1 MFSQQN
7 TYHLKNRILKVCC
20 SNVSIIQ
27 IFTVLLTSTSPPFPE
42 NTNTHSIFVNSSYTH
57 LRFHQT
63 ANVKVISH
71 RVLLLAPLVLMFAP
85 ELVRWLLTRF
95 LGGDCEVDMRR
106 GAKARGPA
114 DAVHRGEET
123 KTHRREQ
130 SRVDV
135 TAPLNL
141 AFGRKKGRLWLNS
154 SRFFCSHFLL
164 RRPLCSFFLS

>member
-1 MFSQQN
+1 M
-7 TYHLKNRILKVCC
+7 
-20 SNVSIIQ
+20 
-27 IFTVLLTSTSPPFPE
+27 
-42 NTNTHSIFVNSSYTH
+42 
-57 LRFHQT
+57 
-63 ANVKVISH
+63 ISH

-130 SRVDV
+130 SREDV

-141 AFGRKKGRLWLNS
+141 AFGRKKGRLWLDS
-154 SRFFCSHFLL
+154 SRLFLFAL
-164 RRPLCSFFLS
+164 SSAQAFVQFFLVLVGLESVRFFALDDKVIFCCFVFLFETRVFIVVIGAAAAKY